1 MKVSDWIKSK
11 RTVSSGSREISF
23 TRINEKTDYLK
34 EKEKRKN
41 SDLEIASQVSEQI
54 ELEKNSKDSV
64 ITKLVSIRICNKTGF
79 KFLKE
84 IR

>member
-1 MKVSDWIKSK
+1 MREVEKLYYFEKQRKIKN
-11 RTVSSGSREISF
+11 RE
-23 TRINEKTDYLK
+23 
-34 EKEKRKN
+34 
-41 SDLEIASQVSEQI
+41 LEIASQVSEQS

-79 KFLKE
+79 EFLKE